1 MVPIVS
7 GGGIMESSITNA
19 ARFLGSLARLLSDVQ
34 SQIVVRDI
42 EGAWEFI
49 RLATMEKLKNMR
61 QHPDEED
68 YPN

>member
-1 MVPIVS
+1 MPIVS